1 MSDAIRWMSAR
12 KFREGM
18 KSGEIKDQRE
28 VGIHV
33 GFNAKTQVINAVD
46 DGDDASRQMLF
57 AISSEAVDR
66 DTDTVA
72 IDGWDLA
79 NYRNN
84 PVVLFGHNYWNNVA
98 PVVGKSL
105 SEFIEKKMLKSLME
119 FTPQGTVPLADTLY
133 ALYANGFMHATSV
146 GFIASDFEFVEDDLD
161 RPWGIDFLEQE
172 LLEYSLVPVPSNP
185 EALAEAR
192 SKSINTEPL
201 FDWTGEI
208 LDEWKAHK
216 SQSFWLPKT
225 LLREIRAQAD
235 PKQRTT
241 AQVPKGV
248 EMRNQA
254 TAKFVE
260 ALTPEMAEH
269 VVRCSVSNSSDAE
282 AGGTLAA
289 GEYTWIDDSAFH
301 RSGFGFI
308 DGTKLA
314 EPLEFN
320 PSQWQIVLDKAAEA
334 EPETKHTVLACPA
347 CGEELEVQLEATDAD
362 KAIECECG
370 EDLVLE
376 DGALKITL
384 ADDDVVD
391 PLWLRSLRASGA
403 PESVIQAAQRAHARG
418 DAATSDNKDGEGD
431 DAFELSDDMVALLET
446 LGVDVNATLAKEPD
460 ASNDSDDSIDLES
473 IEVVDEDG
481 TRCGLRS
488 FFEQIL
494 PESIDEGVKA
504 AIENVLQPK

>member
-1 MSDAIRWMSAR
+1 MSDVRWMSAR
-12 KFREGM
+12 KFREGL
-18 KSGEIKDQRE
+18 KSGEITDQRE

-33 GFNAKTQVINAVD
+33 GFNAKTQVIRQVD

-72 IDGWDLA
+72 VDGWDLA

-84 PVVLFGHNYWNNVA
+84 PVVLFGHNYWNNDA
-98 PVVGKSL
+98 PVVGRSL

-119 FTPQGTVPLADTLY
+119 FTPQGAVPLADTLH

-146 GFIASDFEFVEDDLD
+146 GFIATDFEFVEDDLD

-192 SKSINTEPL
+192 TVKGIDTGPL
-201 FDWTGEI
+201 YTWTGEI

-225 LLREIRAQAD
+225 LLRQIRAQAD
-235 PKQRTT
+235 PKQQTT

-248 EMRNQA
+248 DMRNRA
-254 TAKFVE
+254 AAKFVE
-260 ALTPEMAEH
+260 ALTPE
-269 VVRCSVSNSSDAE
+269 
-282 AGGTLAA
+282 LAA
-289 GEYTWIDDSAFH
+289 EMVSCSISNTDGLTGTCNLPAGDYSWIGDKSFEFPDVDGLLA
-301 RSGFGFI
+301 
-308 DGTKLA
+308 GTKLI

-334 EPETKHTVLACPA
+334 EPETKQTVLPCPN
-347 CGEELEVQLEATDAD
+347 CGVDVEVRLEEIDDDKAATDLIRCACKEILELRD
-362 KAIECECG
+362 G
-370 EDLVLE
+370 ELVLMTE
-376 DGALKITL
+376 
-384 ADDDVVD
+384 ADPDKDAE
-391 PLWLRSLRASGA
+391 PAWLVSLRASGA
-403 PESVIQAAQRAHARG
+403 PEAVIEAAQRAHAK
-418 DAATSDNKDGEGD
+418 SDTD
-431 DAFELSDDMVALLET
+431 DDTVELSDEMLET
-446 LGVDVNATLAKEPD
+446 LELLGVDVDAALAEEPD
-460 ASNDSDDSIDLES
+460 ASHDPDTDLIDLES

-481 TRCGLRS
+481 TRCGLSS
-488 FFEQIL
+488 FFAQLL

-504 AIENVLQPK
+504 AIENVLQPT